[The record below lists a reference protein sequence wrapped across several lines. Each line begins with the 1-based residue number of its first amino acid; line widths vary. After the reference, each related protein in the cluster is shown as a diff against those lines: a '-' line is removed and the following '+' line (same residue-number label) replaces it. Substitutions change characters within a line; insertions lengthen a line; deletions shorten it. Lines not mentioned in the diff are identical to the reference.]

1 MLAVIPE
8 ITILAMLGGMFGIE
22 AAVCLYCLPVGP
34 LFPGSFYFIQ
44 VVLIRKVLLLK
55 KKKKRGFVI
64 LLFFL
69 LDAKL
74 TFIHREKYTVYIYTY
89 IYINIIFLQQN

>member
-1 MLAVIPE
+1 MPLLPASGALIPWK
-8 ITILAMLGGMFGIE
+8 L
-22 AAVCLYCLPVGP
+22 
-34 LFPGSFYFIQ
+34 LFYTGSPYQ
-44 VVLIRKVLLLK
+44 KSATLEK